1 MVRCRSS
8 HFSNSTHQKTTEL
21 KIRLRAKSFAGK
33 AVVLKNEFGK
43 RDWATSVFLFGPP
56 GLAI

>member
-1 MVRCRSS
+1 M
-8 HFSNSTHQKTTEL
+8 KLDGEL
-21 KIRLRAKSFAGK
+21 PQGMGKISVFRKGIKEEYA
-33 AVVLKNEFGK
+33 EFGK